1 MRDSKQTTYPSAS
14 SSASQQNNESMML
27 IKRQE
32 GRLRESCSRPRGD
45 IIEKDILD
53 KGRYPSTYG
62 TVVSDMDTF
71 GA

>member
-1 MRDSKQTTYPSAS
+1 
-14 SSASQQNNESMML
+14 ML